1 MREHFVPI
9 QLNTR
14 VEELFRIHNCGNCKG
29 FEPLIQDGRVLEE
42 GYVIQLITKG
52 RGVFA
57 SESGNFVGFEGETL
71 ILSHPGVW
79 QAFGPQPGTAM
90 EHTYVHFS
98 GKLPVVLLE
107 GLKGQDRDII
117 PLKVNKLY
125 RRSFSEIGRLVQL
138 KSRKALHQA
147 HALTYELIMETIF
160 LFQNQMPLSRRPII
174 DEFMTYMSEQ
184 LQASE
189 LDLEGFLKTRG
200 ISRAKFSRLLKKE
213 TDSTPHQLWLD
224 HKVGEAQSLLIKSEL
239 SVKEIAK
246 ALGFRDEFYFSRL
259 FKKKEGVS
267 PTQYR
272 RQF

>member
-9 QLNTR
+9 TLNSK
-14 VEELFRIHNCGNCKG
+14 VEELFRIHDCGTCHGKD
-29 FEPLIQDGRVLEE
+29 PLILHGRVLENSF
-42 GYVIQLITKG
+42 VIQLMTRGKG
-52 RGVFA
+52 LFF
-57 SESGNFVGFEGETL
+57 SEPGKPESFEGETL
-71 ILSHPGVW
+71 ILSKPGVW
-79 QAFGPQPGTAM
+79 QAFGPQSGTVM
-90 EHTYVHFS
+90 DHTYVHFS
-98 GKLPVVLLE
+98 GKLPEALLQ
-107 GLKGQDRDII
+107 GVKRQVRDIM

-125 RRSFSEIGRLVQL
+125 RRFFSEICRLVQL
-138 KSRKALHQA
+138 KTRKSLHQA
-147 HALTYELIMETIF
+147 HAQTYELIMETIF
-160 LFQNQMPLSRRPII
+160 LFENQMPISQRPII

-189 LDLEGFLKTRG
+189 LDLEGFLKTRE
-200 ISRAKFSRLLKKE
+200 ISRAKFSRLLKQE

-224 HKVGEAQSLLIKSEL
+224 HKIGEAQSLLVKSEL
-239 SVKEIAK
+239 SVKEISK